1 MSDQERNSGR
11 SETKKLAIA
20 SLGSIGLEVA
30 RRIDK
35 GEVPHISLSQVSAR
49 DIDRAREK
57 VSQFNQPPQVVPVGE
72 LGGFDILLECAPAA
86 IFEAVVEKGIENNAL
101 ILTLSV
107 GALLERMELVES
119 ARAGGARITVPTG
132 ALLGLDAVNAARH
145 GTINAVKLKTTK
157 NPRALAGAPY
167 LETLDFDISTLTE
180 PTMIFSGSA
189 REAAKGFPANVNVGA
204 ALALAGIGP
213 DKTEVEIWAD
223 PSVTRNMHNI
233 SMQSDSSNL
242 SMSIEN
248 IQSETNPGT
257 GKITALSAIA
267 ALERLS
273 APLFVG
279 T

>member
-1 MSDQERNSGR
+1 MPRAKTQR
-11 SETKKLAIA
+11 
-20 SLGSIGLEVA
+20 VW
-30 RRIDK
+30 
-35 GEVPHISLSQVSAR
+35 SAG
-49 DIDRAREK
+49 
-57 VSQFNQPPQVVPVGE
+57 QQPLFRG
-72 LGGFDILLECAPAA
+72 
-86 IFEAVVEKGIENNAL
+86 
-101 ILTLSV
+101 V
-107 GALLERMELVES
+107 GALLERMELVER

-167 LETLDFDISTLTE
+167 LETLDFDISSLTE
-180 PTMIFSGSA
+180 PKMIFSGSA